1 MFRQFT
7 GFRIS
12 RTFQLLLVF
21 SNALVLFINLFVG
34 LLVYQNPLLA
44 LMDGENLAY
53 VLIFALSLSIVL
65 YGLGLVVNLLEKPG
79 ARSRKS

>member
-1 MFRQFT
+1 MFRHLSRFK
-7 GFRIS
+7 IS

-44 LMDGENLAY
+44 LMDGENLVY
-53 VLIFALSLSIVL
+53 VLVFALSLSIVL
-65 YGLGLVVNLLEKPG
+65 YGIGFLVNLLEKRT
-79 ARSRKS
+79 ARGHY